1 MFHSKNLNNKKNRL
15 HEKALR
21 IMYSIFKANF
31 DEFLDKDSSFSMHHR
46 NIRTLVIEIF
56 KVLNGLSLPIMNGVL
71 QVKLSA
77 PYSLRNKNKVYSRN
91 LKTVTYVIFG
101 TQNLVKSISRNKKLF
116 LKIKKIDSF

>member
-1 MFHSKNLNNKKNRL
+1 
-15 HEKALR
+15 
-21 IMYSIFKANF
+21 MYSIFKANF

-56 KVLNGLSLPIMNGVL
+56 KVLNGLSLPIMNGVF
-71 QVKLSA
+71 QIKLSA

-101 TQNLVKSISRNKKLF
+101 TENLVKSTSRNKKLF
-116 LKIKKIDSF
+116 LKIKKNRFFLKKLREMKTNLPMSLM